1 MRLSREL
8 SSFKGVRHFWQCSLD
23 MLSVRVVFC
32 CGVVAVDDTI
42 ATLRILEVEFMQG
55 CADKRPIRVYAL
67 VQL

>member
-1 MRLSREL
+1 
-8 SSFKGVRHFWQCSLD
+8 